1 MEELYTYT
9 PSGELPKDDCK
20 VMSRVEIIEEIELDY
35 KTQKLDLYNVIDNA
49 KENKEFTKVCTVDE
63 FTFEDFKK

>member
-9 PSGELPKDDCK
+9 ISGESPKENCK
-20 VMSRVEIIEEIELDY
+20 VMSKFEIIEEIELDY
-35 KTQKLDLYNVIDNA
+35 KTQKIDLYNVI
-49 KENKEFTKVCTVDE
+49 ENVEDKKEFSKVCSVDE